1 MFSILAFRF
10 LFVYA
15 RKAER
20 RSKVKKILGF
30 WSGSRAYEAA
40 IREKEVEKIIRRKR
54 GMLSD
59 MLNAETASKNLRFW
73 SGLPAYSTLTGKLS
87 EMA

>member
-1 MFSILAFRF
+1 MKQIVGFLAG
-10 LFVYA
+10 
-15 RKAER
+15 
-20 RSKVKKILGF
+20 SK
-30 WSGSRAYEAA
+30 AYEAA
-40 IREKEVEKIIRRKR
+40 IKEKEVEEIIRRKH
-54 GMLSD
+54 GTMSD